1 MKDFLLMVLLIVYWW
16 ALASVIA
23 WAFDWPL
30 GHVLLSVIVGVVASD
45 KVRGY
50 SSSRRGVE

>member
-50 SSSRRGVE
+50 SISRR

>member
-1 MKDFLLMVLLIVYWW
+1 MKDFMLMLLLIVYWW

-23 WAFDWPL
+23 WAFDWPPDR
-30 GHVLLSVIVGVVASD
+30 VLLSVIVGVVASD

-50 SSSRRGVE
+50 STARR